1 MMLPTCNNCSRRECT
16 RKEAVKITSTHG
28 QLCRKYLEPKPLRV
42 RFIAIAMW
50 GELLKWGEIR
60 NASRLRFVAKKA

>member
-1 MMLPTCNNCSRRECT
+1 MIKGCNNCSDRNCT
-16 RKEAVKITSTHG
+16 RKQAMERTTGYKPYCPVYKAPTH
-28 QLCRKYLEPKPLRV
+28 LRV

-60 NASRLRFVAKKA
+60 NASRLRFVAREEI